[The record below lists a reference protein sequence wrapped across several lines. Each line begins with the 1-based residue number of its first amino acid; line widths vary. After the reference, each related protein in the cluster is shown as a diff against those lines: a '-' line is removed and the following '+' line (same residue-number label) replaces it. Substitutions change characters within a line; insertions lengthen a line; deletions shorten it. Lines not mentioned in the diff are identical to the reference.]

1 MRHFL
6 ETVQIVFE
14 IAPKKRFEVFELF
27 LSFMLYNLVSLLPP
41 IATAG
46 IIAVITQGSNFHA
59 IWFYVIL
66 FLLFYII
73 EYTILGWKYYIYV
86 TLSHYYYGTVQQKLF
101 DHIISN
107 ISITEKISRGRITDT
122 CKEDVSYLIQT
133 VNSAAIALTGIIQL
147 LIIFLI
153 FASYNIFIALIALII
168 DLLYIYLMSK
178 NSKNVAKH
186 FDGVR
191 KYQDR
196 ILDVLNQI
204 LNNLKQ
210 IKTLNLMPI
219 LNRKI
224 SSNRSSYDVQYDK
237 RYLYL
242 TSRYCKI
249 PMIIQ
254 VGKITLYIVLAALVF
269 NNQITIDKLVL
280 LISYFEMVV
289 TNTDK
294 TLEELLNLT
303 TFSIRIQRIK
313 SILNYTS
320 YTKNSFGNLNNDYIN
335 GDVLFENVSFSI
347 SGREILKNISFEAKP
362 NEITAIVGKPGSGKT
377 TIINLL
383 YRLYSIKSGK
393 ILIDGRSIFDY
404 TKKVYTTNVSG
415 VFQRPIIFEMSIR
428 DNLSVVDRNQK
439 RQIEACRRVGLFEKI
454 ASLPRGLNTVLN
466 EERGIFTDGELQKL
480 AIARALLSQAEILL
494 FDEVTSNVDPET
506 SKEIIKILEDLKDD
520 HTIIIITHK
529 PEIMKI
535 ADKIIVLSEGKIV
548 TKGKNKEVLAKSALY
563 RELRSATF
571 ARPSLD
577 DESEHIKADSPEDF
591 LQTEEPSLE
600 LK

>member
-1 MRHFL
+1 MQHFL
-6 ETVQIVFE
+6 ETIQSVFE

-73 EYTILGWKYYIYV
+73 EYTLLAWKYYIYV
-86 TLSHYYYGTVQQKLF
+86 TLSHYYYNTVQQKLF
-101 DHIISN
+101 DHVINN

-122 CKEDVSYLIQT
+122 FNEDISYLIQT
-133 VNSAAIALTGIIQL
+133 INSAAIALTGIIQL

-153 FASYNIFIALIALII
+153 FASYSVSIALVALII
-168 DLLYIYLMSK
+168 DLFYIFLMSK
-178 NSKNVAKH
+178 NSKFVAKY

-191 KYQDR
+191 KYKDR
-196 ILDVLNQI
+196 ILDVLNEI

-224 SSNRSSYDVQYDK
+224 SSNRNSFDAQYDK

-242 TSRYCKI
+242 TARYCKI
-249 PMIIQ
+249 PMVVQ
-254 VGKITLYIVLAALVF
+254 VGKIILYVLLAILVF
-269 NNQITIDKLVL
+269 KNQITIDKLVL
-280 LISYFEMVV
+280 LVSYFEMVV

-294 TLEELLNLT
+294 TLEELLNLST
-303 TFSIRIQRIK
+303 YSIRLQRIK

-320 YTKNSFGNLNNDYIN
+320 YTKGSYGDLNNDYIN
-335 GDVLFENVSFSI
+335 GDVLFDNVSFSI
-347 SGREILKNISFEAKP
+347 GGREILKNISFEAKP
-362 NEITAIVGKPGSGKT
+362 NEITAIVGRPGSGKT

-383 YRLYSIKSGK
+383 YRLYSIKSGN
-393 ILIDGRSIFDY
+393 IFIDGESIYHY

-415 VFQRPIIFEMSIR
+415 VFQKPLIFKMSIR
-428 DNLSVVDRNQK
+428 DNLSVVDRSTQQQINACK
-439 RQIEACRRVGLFEKI
+439 RAGIYHKI
-454 ASLPRGLNTVLN
+454 ISLPRGFNTVLK
-466 EERGIFTDGELQKL
+466 EDRGLFTDGELQEL
-480 AIARALLSQAEILL
+480 AIARALLSQAEILI

-506 SKEIIKILEDLKDD
+506 SKEIINILEDLKED

-535 ADKIIVLSEGKIV
+535 ADKVVVLDAGKV
-548 TKGKNKEVLAKSALY
+548 VAKGKNREVFAKSSLY
-563 RELRSATF
+563 RKLRTATF
-571 ARPSLD
+571 AKPSID
-577 DESEHIKADSPEDF
+577 DEAEHILEDSPSDF
-591 LQTEEPSLE
+591 LGNDGPAFD

>member
-1 MRHFL
+1 MQHFL
-6 ETVQIVFE
+6 ETIQSVFE

-73 EYTILGWKYYIYV
+73 EYTLLAWKYYIYV
-86 TLSHYYYGTVQQKLF
+86 TLSHYYYNTVQQKLF
-101 DHIISN
+101 DHVINN

-122 CKEDVSYLIQT
+122 FNEDISYLIQT
-133 VNSAAIALTGIIQL
+133 INSAAIALTGIIQL

-153 FASYNIFIALIALII
+153 FASYSVSIALVALII
-168 DLLYIYLMSK
+168 DLFYIILMSK
-178 NSKNVAKH
+178 NSKFVAKY

-191 KYQDR
+191 KYKDR
-196 ILDVLNQI
+196 ILDVLNEI

-224 SSNRSSYDVQYDK
+224 SSNRNSFDAQYDK

-242 TSRYCKI
+242 TARYCKI
-249 PMIIQ
+249 PMVIQ
-254 VGKITLYIVLAALVF
+254 VGKIILYVLLAILVF
-269 NNQITIDKLVL
+269 KNQITIDKLVL
-280 LISYFEMVV
+280 LVSYFEMVV

-294 TLEELLNLT
+294 TLEELLNLST
-303 TFSIRIQRIK
+303 YSIRLQRIK

-320 YTKNSFGNLNNDYIN
+320 YTKGSYGDLNNDYIN
-335 GDVLFENVSFSI
+335 GDVLFDNVSFSI
-347 SGREILKNISFEAKP
+347 GGREILKNISFEAKP
-362 NEITAIVGKPGSGKT
+362 NEITAIVGRPGSGKT
-377 TIINLL
+377 TVINLL
-383 YRLYSIKSGK
+383 YRLYSIKSGN
-393 ILIDGRSIFDY
+393 IFIDGESIYPY

-415 VFQRPIIFEMSIR
+415 VFQKPLIFKMSIR
-428 DNLSVVDRNQK
+428 DNLSVVDRSSQQQINACK
-439 RQIEACRRVGLFEKI
+439 RAGIYHKI
-454 ASLPRGLNTVLN
+454 ISLPRGFSTILK
-466 EERGIFTDGELQKL
+466 EDRGLFTDGELQKL
-480 AIARALLSQAEILL
+480 AIARALLSQAEILI

-506 SKEIIKILEDLKDD
+506 SKEIINILEDLKED

-535 ADKIIVLSEGKIV
+535 ADKVVVLDAGKV
-548 TKGKNKEVLAKSALY
+548 VAKGKNREVFAKSSLY
-563 RELRSATF
+563 RKLRTTTF
-571 ARPSLD
+571 AKPSID
-577 DESEHIKADSPEDF
+577 DEAEYILEDSPSDF
-591 LQTEEPSLE
+591 LGNDGPAFD

>member
-1 MRHFL
+1 MHHFFDTL
-6 ETVQIVFE
+6 KIVFE

-27 LSFMLYNLVSLLPP
+27 LSIMLYNLIGLLPP

-73 EYTILGWKYYIYV
+73 RYTVLAWKYHTYV
-86 TLSHYYYGTVQQKLF
+86 TLSHYYYSTSQQKLF
-101 DHIISN
+101 DHIINN
-107 ISITEKISRGRITDT
+107 ISIIERISRGRITDT
-122 CKEDVSYLIQT
+122 CSEDVSYLIHT
-133 VNSAAIALTGIIQL
+133 VNSAAIAFTGVIQL

-153 FASYNIFIALIALII
+153 FASYNIFIALIAFII
-168 DLLYIYLMSK
+168 DFFYIFLMTK
-178 NSKNVAKH
+178 NSKFVAKH

-196 ILDVLNQI
+196 IIDALSQI

-224 SSNRSSYDVQYDK
+224 SSNRSSFDVQYDK

-242 TSRYCKI
+242 TARYCKI

-254 VGKITLYIVLAALVF
+254 LGKITLYILLASLSF

-280 LISYFEMVV
+280 LVSYFEMVV
-289 TNTDK
+289 TNTDAI
-294 TLEELLNLT
+294 LEELLNLT
-303 TFSIRIQRIK
+303 TYNIRIQRIK

-320 YTKNSFGNLNNDYIN
+320 YTKNNFGTLSNDYIN
-335 GDVLFENVSFSI
+335 GDVLFDKVCFSLG
-347 SGREILKNISFEAKP
+347 GREILKNVSFEAKP
-362 NEITAIVGKPGSGKT
+362 NEITVIVGRPGSGKT

-383 YRLYSIKSGK
+383 YRLYSLKSGR
-393 ILIDGRSIFDY
+393 ILIDGESIFDY

-415 VFQRPIIFEMSIR
+415 VFQKPIIFKMSIR
-428 DNLSVVDRNQK
+428 DNLSIIDRSQK
-439 RQIEACRRVGLFEKI
+439 HQIEVCQRVGLYQKI
-454 ASLPRGLNTVLN
+454 ALLPRGFNTILS
-466 EERGIFTDGELQKL
+466 EDSKIFTTGELQKL
-480 AIARALLSQAEILL
+480 AIARALLSNAEILL

-506 SKEIIKILEDLKDD
+506 SKEIISILEDLKED
-520 HTIIIITHK
+520 HTVIIITHK

-535 ADKIIVLSEGKIV
+535 ADQVVVLSEGRV
-548 TKGKNKEVLAKSALY
+548 AAKGKNKEVFEKSALY
-563 RELRSATF
+563 RSLRTATF
-571 ARPSLD
+571 AKPSSD
-577 DESEHIKADSPEDF
+577 DELEHAIPDSSADF
-591 LQTEEPSLE
+591 LHEESENLI
-600 LK
+600 K